1 MINLRLSCY
10 YVFSSSVTFEIQIV
24 YDYPWKIAVYF
35 KSYKLYDI
43 TYQFIPIKDIVETA
57 EIENPAEAAEEPEV
71 EEVHVVEAQVQEVG
85 ADVPENPEPAVEA
98 AVEPVEEAV

>member
-1 MINLRLSCY
+1 MIIP
-10 YVFSSSVTFEIQIV
+10 E
-24 YDYPWKIAVYF
+24 
-35 KSYKLYDI
+35 KLQYILNHI

-57 EIENPAEAAEEPEV
+57 EIENPAEAAEV